1 MKFNVTT
8 DLAAEINITEK
19 KRDGIVY
26 AELHV
31 KYPEAVVP
39 SPLAVNWKIPATDI
53 YSTWSPS
60 VRTGRSIDPDW
71 WKKKTESRLVEWM
84 PLHEVLSLSGHNRMC
99 IAVSDA
105 ASPVSIATGLC
116 EEDACLDCVV
126 EFFTK
131 PISPVNEYTAVIR
144 LDMRDIAYEDSIR
157 SAVRWWE
164 ESCGYKPAEVPE
176 SARMP
181 MDSLWYSFHQNLIP
195 DDIISECRRA
205 KALGMDTVLIDD
217 GWQTDDNGRGYSYCG
232 DWRVAKS
239 KIGDMRELVD
249 RIHAEGMKVILWF
262 CVPYV
267 GIHAD
272 CYRRFSGMYLNG
284 DSEPEIASVFD
295 PRYAEVR
302 EYLMDIYANAV
313 ENWDLDGLKLDFIDS
328 FTLTLKSVESDSRRD
343 IVSLEDAVD
352 TLMSGIMTRLRAIK
366 PDIMIEFR
374 QTYVGP
380 AIRGYGNMLRV
391 GDCPADPLKNR
402 SDIVNLRLTSGKTA
416 VHSDMLMWNVDSPV
430 EIAALQLCSVLY
442 GVPQISMRIDRLPS
456 EHVEMLKF
464 YLDFWRSHRDIL
476 LDGDLYAKNPES
488 EYSIVSARK
497 DGTAIYTSY
506 TDPVIDCGGLDKIIA
521 VNSGSSDTLILKGAL
536 GKKYRTVNCL
546 GKECKAGTVD
556 SKLFEV
562 KVSTAGMV
570 FAE

>member
-19 KRDGIVY
+19 ECDGIVY

-31 KYPEAVVP
+31 EYPETVVP
-39 SPLAVNWKIPATDI
+39 EQIVLYWKIPATDI

-60 VRTGRSIDPDW
+60 VRAGRSIDPDW
-71 WKKKTESRLVEWM
+71 LKKKTDSRLVEWM
-84 PLHEVLSLSGHNRMC
+84 PLHEVVSLSGHNRIC

-105 ASPVSIATGLC
+105 ASPMSISTGLC
-116 EEDACLDCVV
+116 EEDACLDCVIR
-126 EFFTK
+126 FFTK
-131 PISPVNEYTAVIR
+131 PISPVKEYTAVIR

-157 SAVRWWE
+157 SAVQWWE

-217 GWQTDDNGRGYSYCG
+217 GWQTDDNGRGYAYCG

-239 KIGDMRELVD
+239 KIGDMRGLVD

-267 GIHAD
+267 GIYAD
-272 CYRRFSGMYLNG
+272 CYKKFYDMSLTENTGA
-284 DSEPEIASVFD
+284 ETVFVLD

-302 EYLMDIYANAV
+302 EYLTDIYADAV

-328 FTLTLKSVESDSRRD
+328 FTLTPKSIEPDPRRD

-352 TLMSGIMTRLRAIK
+352 ALMSGIMTRLRAIK

-374 QTYVGP
+374 QTYIGP

-391 GDCPADPLKNR
+391 GDCPGDSLKNR
-402 SDIVNLRLTSGKTA
+402 SDIVNLRLTSGRTA

-464 YLDFWRSHRDIL
+464 YLDFWRSQREIL

-497 DGTAIYTSY
+497 DSTSIYTSY
-506 TDPVIDCGGLDKIIA
+506 TDPVIDCDGLDKIIA
-521 VNSGSSDTLILKGAL
+521 VNSGSSDTLILRGAS
-536 GKKYRTVNCL
+536 GKRYKTVNCL
-546 GKECKAGTVD
+546 GKECGSGIVD
-556 SKLFEV
+556 SSLFEV
-562 KVSTAGMV
+562 KVPVAGMV